1 MAQIQNFLR
10 IGVFLGSESLFLGT
24 LLCEFKYFRFSKPPR
39 LSPPPPRT
47 LAWYIDPNQ
56 GLAIYICPCWNN
68 FRLKDDIWILANAR
82 TELLCFSV
90 FTVEEH
96 SIKTKLFCCY
106 TIDGWI
112 GCMQNYLSKRRR
124 RWCTLIWLN
133 QTESN
138 PSAVDGGGFFLE
150 RGGVT
155 NQKLYNLL
163 NSLRLRN
170 VIFFSFPVSHS
181 LGLCITRADKFC
193 TFNLIKSTQ
202 LCLIYMKVN
211 IYLILHLNSTLKT
224 HTFGSTFF

>member
-1 MAQIQNFLR
+1 MNLNILDFPN
-10 IGVFLGSESLFLGT
+10 
-24 LLCEFKYFRFSKPPR
+24 PR
-39 LSPPPPRT
+39 DSPPPPHPRMVHRPEPGTCNLYMPLLKQLSFKRWYLNFSKCKNRT
-47 LAWYIDPNQ
+47 IVFFCFHCRGTFYKN
-56 GLAIYICPCWNN
+56 
-68 FRLKDDIWILANAR
+68 K
-82 TELLCFSV
+82 TLLLLYYWWV
-90 FTVEEH
+90 DWVH
-96 SIKTKLFCCY
+96 AKL
-106 TIDGWI
+106 
-112 GCMQNYLSKRRR
+112 LSKRRR

-150 RGGVT
+150 RGGGVT